1 MAGYAFANPPCLL
14 ILMMMIAI
22 PDRWA
27 KPAQRRNR
35 L

>member
-1 MAGYAFANPPCLL
+1 MAGYAFASPPHVL
-14 ILMMMIAI
+14 ILMMIAI
-22 PDRWA
+22 PDHWA